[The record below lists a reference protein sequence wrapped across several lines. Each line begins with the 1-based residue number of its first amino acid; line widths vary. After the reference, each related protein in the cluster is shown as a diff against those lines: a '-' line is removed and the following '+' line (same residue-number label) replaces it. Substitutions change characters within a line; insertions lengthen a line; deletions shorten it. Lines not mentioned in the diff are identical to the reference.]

1 MASVGAYCADH
12 ARPRHVSGADYDR
25 TRRKDDPALAL
36 AATIRGSARWQR
48 LRDYH
53 RSLAPICCDPFDEH
67 RSVCTLATTS
77 HHVEPI
83 GQRPDLAFRLENLAP
98 LCTRCHARVERME
111 RSGQPTR
118 HLFAEKGISTPRHLC
133 DAHEGIEGGEKSL
146 PTTRPPPSVSHKYFL
161 PPIGHLPSCQHAA
174 NQPNS

>member
-1 MASVGAYCADH
+1 MASEGGAYCPEH
-12 ARPRHVSGADYDR
+12 TRPKTSGAVYDR
-25 TRRKDDPALAL
+25 TRRKDDPALAR

-53 RSLAPICCDPFDEH
+53 RHLAPVCCDPFGEH
-67 RSVCTLATTS
+67 RPGCALATEV

-83 GQRPDLAFRLENLAP
+83 GKRPDLAFRLENLVP

-118 HLFAEKGISTPRHLC
+118 HLFTGKGVTLRHLC
-133 DAHEGIEGGEKSL
+133 NAHEGG
-146 PTTRPPPSVSHKYFL
+146 
-161 PPIGHLPSCQHAA
+161 
-174 NQPNS
+174 